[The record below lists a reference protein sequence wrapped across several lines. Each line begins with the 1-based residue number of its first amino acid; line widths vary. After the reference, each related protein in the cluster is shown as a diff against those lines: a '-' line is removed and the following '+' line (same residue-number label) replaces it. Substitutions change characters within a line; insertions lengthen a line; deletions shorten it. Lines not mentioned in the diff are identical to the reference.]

1 MEKGHLTAKG
11 AKGARGTHRLLRALR
26 VFSAPFAVS
35 FFVLTLGARAWAGE
49 ATPEGGT
56 AGGLDPAVLLSV
68 AAMLVVAKLGGELFA
83 RLRQPAVLGE
93 LAGGI
98 LLGSLSLFGVAWVD
112 SLRADAVVG
121 ALAEIGVIILL
132 FEVGLGSNVRE
143 MVSVG
148 WSSLLVST
156 LGVVATFAL
165 GFGASALFFRGA
177 PALAHVFVAA
187 TLCATSVGI
196 TARVLRDLGR
206 LQTREASVI
215 LGAAVIDDVMA
226 LLILAVVA
234 GAIRA
239 AAAGQ
244 SLALAD
250 FGLIALKAVAFLL
263 GALAAGRYVVPHLL
277 RGAGRFEGRGVLV
290 AFAVAFCF
298 LLAWAA
304 ALVGLAPTVGAF
316 AAGLGLDEVHLES
329 FAGRGGRSLTELLAP
344 VGSSLVPV
352 FFVLMGLR
360 VDLRAFGR
368 AEAVGFALL
377 LTAAAVAGKLACSL
391 GVKGRDVN
399 RLAIGLGMM
408 PRGEVSLIFV
418 AVGATLALP
427 GGQGAVVG
435 AATFG
440 AVVIMV
446 AVTTLITPPALKW
459 SLRERRRTRN
469 AER

>member
-1 MEKGHLTAKG
+1 MLRRAHAAK
-11 AKGARGTHRLLRALR
+11 AVWSPAL
-26 VFSAPFAVS
+26 AALAVVS
-35 FFVLTLGARAWAGE
+35 LGARVWAGA

-56 AGGLDPAVLLSV
+56 PQGLDPAVLLSV
-68 AAMLVVAKLGGELFA
+68 ALMLVVAKLGGELFA

-112 SLRADAVVG
+112 SLRTDAVVG

-143 MVSVG
+143 MLSVG

-263 GALAAGRYVVPHLL
+263 GALLAGRYVVPHLL

-304 ALVGLAPTVGAF
+304 ALAGLAPIVGAF
-316 AAGLGLDEVHLES
+316 AAG
-329 FAGRGGRSLTELLAP
+329 P
-344 VGSSLVPV
+344 
-352 FFVLMGLR
+352 
-360 VDLRAFGR
+360 
-368 AEAVGFALL
+368 
-377 LTAAAVAGKLACSL
+377 
-391 GVKGRDVN
+391 
-399 RLAIGLGMM
+399 
-408 PRGEVSLIFV
+408 
-418 AVGATLALP
+418 
-427 GGQGAVVG
+427 
-435 AATFG
+435 
-440 AVVIMV
+440 
-446 AVTTLITPPALKW
+446 
-459 SLRERRRTRN
+459 
-469 AER
+469 

>member
-1 MEKGHLTAKG
+1 FL
-11 AKGARGTHRLLRALR
+11 
-26 VFSAPFAVS
+26 
-35 FFVLTLGARAWAGE
+35 
-49 ATPEGGT
+49 
-56 AGGLDPAVLLSV
+56 
-68 AAMLVVAKLGGELFA
+68 
-83 RLRQPAVLGE
+83 
-93 LAGGI
+93 
-98 LLGSLSLFGVAWVD
+98 
-112 SLRADAVVG
+112 
-121 ALAEIGVIILL
+121 
-132 FEVGLGSNVRE
+132 
-143 MVSVG
+143 
-148 WSSLLVST
+148 
-156 LGVVATFAL
+156 
-165 GFGASALFFRGA
+165 RGA
-177 PALAHVFVAA
+177 PALAHVFIAA

-250 FGLIALKAVAFLL
+250 FGL
-263 GALAAGRYVVPHLL
+263 
-277 RGAGRFEGRGVLV
+277 
-290 AFAVAFCF
+290 
-298 LLAWAA
+298 
-304 ALVGLAPTVGAF
+304 
-316 AAGLGLDEVHLES
+316 
-329 FAGRGGRSLTELLAP
+329 LAP
-344 VGSSLVPV
+344 VGSLLVPV

-377 LTAAAVAGKLACSL
+377 LTAAAIAGKLACAL

-399 RLAIGLGMM
+399 RLAVGLGMM

-459 SLRERRRTRN
+459 SLREKR
-469 AER
+469 

>member
-1 MEKGHLTAKG
+1 MSPRTHAAKAVWLPALAALVVVSLGVRAAAG
-11 AKGARGTHRLLRALR
+11 AASSDGGA
-26 VFSAPFAVS
+26 V
-35 FFVLTLGARAWAGE
+35 
-49 ATPEGGT
+49 
-56 AGGLDPAVLLSV
+56 GGLDPAVLLSV
-68 AAMLVVAKLGGELFA
+68 AVMLVVAKLGGELFA

-112 SLRADAVVG
+112 GLRADAVVS

-132 FEVGLGSNVRE
+132 FEVGLESNVRE

-239 AAAGQ
+239 DAAGQ
-244 SLALAD
+244 SLALTD

-263 GALAAGRYVVPHLL
+263 GALLAGRYVVPQLF

-304 ALVGLAPTVGAF
+304 TLAGLAPIVGAF
-316 AAGLGLDEVHLES
+316 AAGLVLDEVHLES
-329 FAGRGGRSLTELLAP
+329 FAGRDGGSLTELLAP
-344 VGSSLVPV
+344 VGALLVPV

-391 GVKGRDVN
+391 GGTGLGGK
-399 RLAIGLGMM
+399 RLAGGLGMM

-418 AVGATLALP
+418 AVGATLTLP
-427 GGQGAVVG
+427 SGGAVVG
-435 AATFG
+435 AETFG

-459 SLRERRRTRN
+459 SFRKVKTQNEER
-469 AER
+469 

>member
-1 MEKGHLTAKG
+1 MEKGHLNAKL
-11 AKGARGTHRLLRALR
+11 AKEARGTQRLPRALR
-26 VFSAPFAVS
+26 VFYALFAFS
-35 FFVLTLGARAWAGE
+35 FFALALGARAWAGA
-49 ATPEGGT
+49 ATPDGGT
-56 AGGLDPAVLLSV
+56 PQGLDPAVLLSV
-68 AAMLVVAKLGGELFA
+68 ALILVVAKLGGELFA
-83 RLRQPAVLGE
+83 RLGQPAVLGE

-112 SLRADAVVG
+112 RLRADAVVA
-121 ALAEIGVIILL
+121 ALAEIGVIVLL
-132 FEVGLGSNVRE
+132 FEVGLESNVRE
-143 MVSVG
+143 MMSVG
-148 WSSLLVST
+148 WSALLVST

-165 GFGASALFFRGA
+165 GYGASALFFRGA

-263 GALAAGRYVVPHLL
+263 GALLAGRYVVPHLL

-304 ALVGLAPTVGAF
+304 ALAGLAPIVGAF
-316 AAGLGLDEVHLES
+316 AAGLVLDEVQLES
-329 FAGRGGRSLTELLAP
+329 FAGHDGRSLTELLAP
-344 VGSSLVPV
+344 VGSLLVPV

-391 GVKGRDVN
+391 GVTGLGVN
-399 RLAIGLGMM
+399 RLAVGLGMM

-418 AVGATLALP
+418 AVGATLTLP
-427 GGQGAVVG
+427 SGGAVVG
-435 AATFG
+435 GETFG

-459 SLRERRRTRN
+459 SFRKVGTRN